1 MPMPKGYIS
10 KFGYASVASDADCLT
25 YREIAEIMTA
35 DGDKIN
41 HSTARNIFLRAMRKI
56 ASEVT
61 ASYAVQDSCDSDD
74 IAEDP
79 RFQSAIQELATEFL

>member
-1 MPMPKGYIS
+1 MPKGYTS
-10 KFGYASVASDADCLT
+10 EFGYATVSSGEGCLT

-56 ASEVT
+56 ASEV
-61 ASYAVQDSCDSDD
+61 ASDYNDCDSDA

-79 RFQSAIQELATEFL
+79 RFQAAIQELASEIL